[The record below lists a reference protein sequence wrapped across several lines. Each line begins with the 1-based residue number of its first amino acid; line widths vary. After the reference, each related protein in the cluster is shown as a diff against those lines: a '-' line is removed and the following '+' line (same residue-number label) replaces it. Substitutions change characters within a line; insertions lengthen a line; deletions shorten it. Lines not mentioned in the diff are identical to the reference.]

1 VEGAALGASPG
12 ASPQGGSGRETGHAR
27 IGRQGRAGAGLQLGE
42 EDEAR
47 CRRMVGKSVRRR
59 DEEMGS
65 DHRGALKDKLG
76 DQRGGVNGS

>member
-1 VEGAALGASPG
+1 
-12 ASPQGGSGRETGHAR
+12 
-27 IGRQGRAGAGLQLGE
+27 
-42 EDEAR
+42 
-47 CRRMVGKSVRRR
+47 VRRR